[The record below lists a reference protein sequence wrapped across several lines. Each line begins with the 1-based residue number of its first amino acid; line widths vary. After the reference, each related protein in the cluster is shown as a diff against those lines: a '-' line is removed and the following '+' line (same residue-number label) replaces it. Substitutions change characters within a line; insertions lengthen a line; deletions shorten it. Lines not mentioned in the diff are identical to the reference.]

1 MNRRLL
7 LPLVFA
13 ALSTGASAAENLLE
27 TKTITLNLAKQM
39 AEAMEAKAA
48 AEGENVVIYIV
59 GADARP
65 VLIHRDP
72 QSGFAP
78 MEWAR
83 EKALSSYQTRQQTKD
98 LSSEMK
104 VYRVDTFSF
113 VPGLPGGVP
122 LVLDGKRA
130 GAIGV
135 SGAPVAKDQA
145 IAEAG
150 LAVFEKAVADSQ
162 D

>member
-1 MNRRLL
+1 MFRKLL
-7 LPLVFA
+7 LPLVFSA
-13 ALSTGASAAENLLE
+13 FSTGVSAAEILLE
-27 TKTITLNLAKQM
+27 NQTKTLNLAKQM
-39 AEAMEAKAA
+39 AELMEAKAA

-78 MEWAR
+78 MDWSS

-104 VYRVDTFSF
+104 VFRVDTFSF

-145 IAEAG
+145 IAEVG
-150 LAVFEKAVADSQ
+150 LAVFEKAIASQ